1 MWLDKWLEKM
11 GAPKGNVISEE
22 KKDTD
27 TYILSGA
34 TVTSKKLVDEV
45 MSLDKEENVRQEFAV
60 QFQTEIQLLQ
70 AYLERGEKRRA
81 KIVYKRISKAVD
93 NLGDLVH
100 DDPALAQKLQAILQA
115 LKEAIEVDW
124 FSI

>member
-45 MSLDKEENVRQEFAV
+45 MSLDKTENVRQEFAV

-81 KIVYKRISKAVD
+81 KIIYKRISKAID

-115 LKEAIEVDW
+115 LKEAIEVD
-124 FSI
+124 

>member
-27 TYILSGA
+27 TYILSGV

-81 KIVYKRISKAVD
+81 KIVYKRISNAVD

-115 LKEAIEVDW
+115 LKEAIEVD
-124 FSI
+124 